1 MKCTMQYPYKA
12 DAYHEDD
19 APDGNEEDDGSE

>member
-1 MKCTMQYPYKA
+1 MQYPYKA